1 VKNVY
6 IFRLSLKE
14 ATMNK
19 KSLKLQEI
27 TGLTI
32 PQIAKLS
39 DYTPHNIRK
48 YVNDHSM
55 ASTKFALKLEQTTG
69 VNHQF
74 FLYTYPLCL
83 QFAVK
88 VK

>member
-1 VKNVY
+1 
-6 IFRLSLKE
+6 
-14 ATMNK
+14 MNK

-32 PQIAKLS
+32 PQIAKIA
-39 DYTPHNIRK
+39 DYTSQN
-48 YVNDHSM
+48 VNLFLKDE
-55 ASTKFALKLEQTTG
+55 STPTMKFALKLEQATG

-74 FLYTYPLCL
+74 FLYPYPLCL

>member
-1 VKNVY
+1 
-6 IFRLSLKE
+6 
-14 ATMNK
+14 MNK
-19 KSLKLQEI
+19 KSLKLQEV

-32 PQIAKLS
+32 PQIAKLA
-39 DYTPHNIRK
+39 DYTSQN
-48 YVNDHSM
+48 VNLFLKDE
-55 ASTKFALKLEQTTG
+55 STPTMKFALKLEQATG

-74 FLYTYPLCL
+74 FLYPYPLCL